1 MVDVDV
7 TLVSSP
13 PPTEPEPVFNVDVD
27 TSGVVGGV
35 GGPYVYASFPVDV
48 VVYFHMQP
56 STIRYGQLK
65 KTLERKVNTI
75 IIYCVCIG
83 GDDANMYSHS

>member
-1 MVDVDV
+1 MIVDLII
-7 TLVSSP
+7 LVEMDCFIF
-13 PPTEPEPVFNVDVD
+13 TEPEPVFNVDVD

-56 STIRYGQLK
+56 STIRYTCSSML
-65 KTLERKVNTI
+65 R
-75 IIYCVCIG
+75 
-83 GDDANMYSHS
+83 